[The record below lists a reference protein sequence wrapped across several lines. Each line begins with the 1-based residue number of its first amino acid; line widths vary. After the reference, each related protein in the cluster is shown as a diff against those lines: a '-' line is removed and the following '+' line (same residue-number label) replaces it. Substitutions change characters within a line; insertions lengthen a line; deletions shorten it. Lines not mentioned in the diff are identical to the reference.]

1 MHESAQEWA
10 AAEKM
15 KVVVEDERVWEVV
28 EGKES
33 GRASEGSG
41 GLVMMFWRQVVGK
54 EVANASPAACMT
66 WPRAQQTLQLRT
78 RMTNGHVKVNGW

>member
-10 AAEKM
+10 AAEAM
-15 KVVVEDERVWEVV
+15 KVVVVDERVWEVV
-28 EGKES
+28 EEEEES

-66 WPRAQQTLQLRT
+66 WPRAQQTL
-78 RMTNGHVKVNGW
+78 